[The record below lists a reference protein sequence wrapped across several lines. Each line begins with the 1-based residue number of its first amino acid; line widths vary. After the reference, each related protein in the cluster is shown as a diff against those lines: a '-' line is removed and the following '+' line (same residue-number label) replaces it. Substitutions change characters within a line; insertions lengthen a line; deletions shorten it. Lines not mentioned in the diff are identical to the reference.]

1 MAARSF
7 FDTGAAE
14 SLRCPV
20 CRSMLTRQT
29 AALRCANERCGRSFP
44 VVRDIPVLINE
55 DRSVFTIA
63 EIVGNRGVEGRV
75 AENEGVTENESPP
88 QTGLK
93 QRLLDS
99 LPRVS
104 RNLKAAENFAALK
117 EELLRLTPNPRV
129 LVVGGGVLGYGME
142 EFVSDS
148 RIELTETDVF
158 FGSRTRLICDA
169 TDLPFADQ
177 SFDGAVIQGV
187 LGNVADPFRAI
198 EEIHRVLRPNG
209 LLYAETPFVQQVC
222 LGPYDFTRFSL
233 LGLRRLC
240 RSFDE
245 VRSGAQCGPGMTA
258 AWGYQYLLMSFART
272 QRGRAWARLAARLT
286 GFWLLWFDR
295 ILIERPAA
303 LDAASGVFFLGRRSE
318 KALSDRELIG
328 LYRGGFA

>member
-1 MAARSF
+1 MTPRSF
-7 FDTGAAE
+7 FDSGAAA

-20 CRSMLTRQT
+20 CRSLLERQGAT
-29 AALRCANERCGRSFP
+29 LRCSSERCARSFP
-44 VVRDIPVLINE
+44 IVRDIPVLINE

-75 AENEGVTENESPP
+75 VENEGIAEIESPA
-88 QTGLK
+88 TGLK
-93 QRLLDS
+93 QRVLDS

-104 RNLKAAENFAALK
+104 RNLKAAENFAVLK
-117 EELLRLTPNPRV
+117 EELLGLAPNPKV
-129 LVVGGGVLGYGME
+129 LIVGGGVLGYGME
-142 EFVSDS
+142 DFVSDP

-177 SFDGAVIQGV
+177 AFDGAVIQGV

-209 LLYAETPFVQQVC
+209 LLYVETPFVQQVC

-245 VRSGAQCGPGMTA
+245 VRSGAQCGPGMSA

-295 ILIERPAA
+295 LLIERPAA

-318 KALSDRELIG
+318 TVLSDRELIG
-328 LYRGGFA
+328 MYRGGFT

>member
-7 FDTGAAE
+7 FDSGAAA

-20 CRSMLTRQT
+20 CRNTLNRQGT
-29 AALRCANERCGRSFP
+29 TLHCTNEGCARSFP

-55 DRSVFTIA
+55 DRSVFTIT

-75 AENEGVTENESPP
+75 AENEGVMETKSPAA
-88 QTGLK
+88 GLR
-93 QRLLDS
+93 QRVIDS

-104 RNLKAAENFAALK
+104 RNLKAAENFAVLK
-117 EELLRLTPNPRV
+117 EELLHLTPRPRV

-142 EFVSDS
+142 DFVSDP

-169 TDLPFADQ
+169 TDLPFTDQ

-209 LLYAETPFVQQVC
+209 LLYVETPFVQQVC

-272 QRGRAWARLAARLT
+272 QRGRALARLAARLT

-295 ILIERPAA
+295 FLIERPAA
-303 LDAASGVFFLGRRSE
+303 LDAASGVFFLGRRSDTV
-318 KALSDRELIG
+318 LSDRELIG
-328 LYRGGFA
+328 MYRGGFT